1 MHDKGLISK
10 EWSEMCEELH
20 GTAVEHGVDTVYPL
34 VYGDMGYPLKK
45 VYTLC
50 L

>member
-20 GTAVEHGVDTVYPL
+20 GTAAEHGVDTVCPII
-34 VYGDMGYPLKK
+34 YGDMGYSKR
-45 VYTLC
+45 
-50 L
+50 